1 MTTSPQSTAKPTAKP
16 TAEDWIAR
24 AAAIA
29 PRNEAFIDGRFA
41 AAASGRTFTDIAG
54 RDGQPITE
62 VAEGGTEDID
72 RAVAAAR
79 RSFDDRRWADLSPA
93 NRKRIL
99 LKLADL
105 IRANRDELALLESL
119 DVGKPIRDTLAVDI
133 PSAAK
138 TIQWFAETI
147 DKVYGEVG
155 PTDATTLSLVTREP
169 IGVVGAIVPWN
180 YPMIITAWK
189 LGAALSTGNSV
200 VLKPA
205 SQSPLTALRLAEL
218 AAEAGLPDGVL
229 NVVPGPGAVLGNAL
243 ARHPGV
249 DKIAFTGSTEVGR
262 SLLRAVGE
270 TDVKAI
276 SLELGG
282 KSPQVV
288 LADVGDLDAAASAIG
303 SGIFYNSGQ
312 TCNAGS
318 RLVVHRSI
326 REELVERIAAVGRGM
341 TPGEPLD
348 PATRLGSI
356 VDDRQLDKVVG
367 YVELG
372 RQEGATVVAGGERV
386 REETGGFYI
395 GPTILDGVDNS
406 WRVAREEIFGPV
418 LTVTEF
424 EDEADAL
431 RIANDTP
438 YGLAAGLW
446 TRDVNRAHR
455 LARAIRAGIVFVNT
469 FDTADITVPFGGYK
483 QSGFGRDK
491 SLHALDGYTQL
502 KTTWFDLSG
511 T

>member
-1 MTTSPQSTAKPTAKP
+1 MSALA
-16 TAEDWIAR
+16 AADWIGR
-24 AAAIA
+24 AESVQ
-29 PRNEAFIDGRFA
+29 PRNQAFIDGRYVP
-41 AAASGRTFTDIAG
+41 AASGQTYDDIAG
-54 RDGQPITE
+54 RDGRVITQ
-62 VAEGGTEDID
+62 VAEGGVEDID

-79 RSFDDRRWADLSPA
+79 ASFEDRRWADMSPA
-93 NRKRIL
+93 KRKIIL
-99 LKLADL
+99 LKLAESM
-105 IRANRDELALLESL
+105 RANRDELALLESL

-155 PTDATTLSLVTREP
+155 PTGPDALSLVTREP
-169 IGVVGAIVPWN
+169 VGVVGAIVPWN
-180 YPMIITAWK
+180 YPLIVTAWK

-205 SQSPLTALRLAEL
+205 SASPLTSLRLAEL
-218 AAEAGLPDGVL
+218 AAEAGIPDGVL
-229 NVVPGPGAVLGNAL
+229 NVVPGPGTVLGEAL
-243 ARHPGV
+243 ARHPDV
-249 DKIAFTGSTEVGR
+249 DKIAFTGSTEVGK
-262 SLLRAVGE
+262 SLLRAIGE

-288 LADVGDLDAAASAIG
+288 LGDVADVQKAAEGIG

-326 REELVERIAAVGRGM
+326 REELVGRIAEIGRGL

-348 PATRLGSI
+348 PETRLGSI
-356 VDDRQLDKVVG
+356 VDARQLDKVLG
-367 YVELG
+367 YVALG
-372 RQEGATVVAGGERV
+372 QREGARLVAGGERV
-386 REETGGFYI
+386 REDSGGYYVP
-395 GPTILDGVDNS
+395 PTILDGVDNG

-424 EDEADAL
+424 EDEADAI

-438 YGLAAGLW
+438 YGLAAGVW
-446 TRDVNRAHR
+446 TRDITRAHR
-455 LARAIRAGIVFVNT
+455 LARALRVGTVYVNT

-491 SLHALDGYTQL
+491 SLHSIDGYTQL
-502 KTTWFDLSG
+502 KTTWIDLSG
-511 T
+511 E

>member
-1 MTTSPQSTAKPTAKP
+1 VTAVA
-16 TAEDWIAR
+16 AADWIAR
-24 AAAIA
+24 AESVK
-29 PRNEAFIDGRFA
+29 PRNEAFIDGRFV
-41 AAASGRTFTDIAG
+41 AAASGRTYDDVAG
-54 RDGQPITE
+54 RDGRVITQ
-62 VAEGGTEDID
+62 VAEGGVEDID

-79 RSFDDRRWADLSPA
+79 RSFEDRRWADMSPA
-93 NRKRIL
+93 KRKIIL
-99 LKLADL
+99 LKLAESM
-105 IRANRDELALLESL
+105 RANRDELALLESL
-119 DVGKPIRDTLAVDI
+119 DVGKPIRDTVSVDI

-138 TIQWFAETI
+138 TIQWYAETI

-155 PTDATTLSLVTREP
+155 PTGPDALSLVTREP

-180 YPMIITAWK
+180 YPLIVTAWK
-189 LGAALSTGNSV
+189 LGAALATGNSV

-205 SQSPLTALRLAEL
+205 SASPLSALRLAEL
-218 AAEAGLPDGVL
+218 AAEAGIPDGVL
-229 NVVPGPGAVLGNAL
+229 NVVPGPGAVLGEAL

-249 DKIAFTGSTEVGR
+249 DKIAFTGSTEVGK
-262 SLLRAVGE
+262 SLLRAIGD

-288 LADVGDLDAAASAIG
+288 LGDVADVQTAAEGIG
-303 SGIFYNSGQ
+303 WGIFYNSGQ

-318 RLVVHRSI
+318 RLVVHRSV
-326 REELVERIAAVGRGM
+326 REELVGRIAEMGRGLP
-341 TPGEPLD
+341 PGEPLD
-348 PATRLGSI
+348 PDTRLGSI
-356 VDDRQLDKVVG
+356 VDERQLDKVLG

-372 RQEGATVVAGGERV
+372 QREGARVVTGGERV
-386 REETGGFYI
+386 REDSGGYYV
-395 GPTILDGVDNS
+395 GATILDGVDND

-424 EDEADAL
+424 DDEAEAI

-438 YGLAAGLW
+438 YGLAAGVW
-446 TRDVNRAHR
+446 TRDITRAHR
-455 LARAIRAGIVFVNT
+455 LARALRAGTVYVNT

-502 KTTWFDLSG
+502 KTTWIDLSNG
-511 T
+511 

>member
-1 MTTSPQSTAKPTAKP
+1 MTTTTPTAKTQP
-16 TAEDWIAR
+16 SADDWIER
-24 AAAIA
+24 AAAVK
-29 PRNEAFIDGRFA
+29 PRNEAFIDGRFVP
-41 AAASGRTFTDIAG
+41 AASGRTFDDVAG
-54 RDGQPITE
+54 RDGGVITA
-62 VAEGGTEDID
+62 VAEGGPEDID
-72 RAVAAAR
+72 RAVSAAR
-79 RSFDDRRWADLSPA
+79 TAFDDRRWSDMSPA
-93 NRKRIL
+93 KRKIIL
-99 LKLADL
+99 LKLAES

-119 DVGKPIRDTLAVDI
+119 DVGKPIRDTLAVDV
-133 PSAAK
+133 PSSAK

-155 PTDATTLSLVTREP
+155 PTGPDALSLVTREP
-169 IGVVGAIVPWN
+169 IGVVAAIVPWN
-180 YPMIITAWK
+180 YPLIVTAWK

-205 SQSPLTALRLAEL
+205 SASPLTALRLAEL
-218 AAEAGLPDGVL
+218 ASEAGVPDGVL
-229 NVVPGPGAVLGNAL
+229 NVVPGPGPVLGDAL

-249 DKIAFTGSTEVGR
+249 DKIAFTGSTDVGK
-262 SLLRAVGE
+262 SLLRSIGA
-270 TDVKAI
+270 TDIKGV

-282 KSPQVV
+282 KSPQLV
-288 LADVGDLDAAASAIG
+288 LADVGDLEAAAAAI
-303 SGIFYNSGQ
+303 STGIFYNSGQ

-318 RLVVHRSI
+318 RLVVHRSV
-326 REELVERIAAVGRGM
+326 REELVERIADLGRQLA
-341 TPGEPLD
+341 PAEPLD

-356 VDDRQLDKVVG
+356 VDARQLDKVLG
-367 YVELG
+367 YVEVG
-372 RQEGATVVAGGERV
+372 RQEGARVVTGGERV
-386 REETGGFYI
+386 REETGGYYL
-395 GPTILDGVDNS
+395 GPTILDGVDNG

-424 EDEADAL
+424 EDEADGL

-446 TRDVNRAHR
+446 TRDINRAHR
-455 LARAIRAGIVFVNT
+455 LARALRAGTVYVNT

-511 T
+511 G